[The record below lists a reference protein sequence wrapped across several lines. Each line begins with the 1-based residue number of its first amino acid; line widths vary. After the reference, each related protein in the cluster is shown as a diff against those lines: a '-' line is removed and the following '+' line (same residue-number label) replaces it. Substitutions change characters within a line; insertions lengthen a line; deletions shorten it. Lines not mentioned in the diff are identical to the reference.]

1 MTHTHTSILALG
13 SNLGDGRANLLRA
26 IELIATH
33 IGQIVAQS
41 SVLETEP
48 WGFVSEHIF
57 VNQVIIV
64 KGALS
69 AEAILAETQQIEKA
83 LGRITKSKQGNYADR
98 IIDIDLIDYDGQ
110 IVETTQLQLPHPQMH
125 KRSFV
130 LTPLC
135 EIWPTWEH
143 PILHKTAQELS
154 DNLTICD
161 GNQH

>member
-1 MTHTHTSILALG
+1 MTNTCILALG

-26 IELIATH
+26 IELIASR
-33 IGQIVAQS
+33 IGQVVTQS

-48 WGFVSEHIF
+48 WGFVSEHTF

-64 KGALS
+64 KSMLS

-83 LGRITKSKQGNYADR
+83 LGRVTKSEHGNYTDR

-110 IVETTQLQLPHPQMH
+110 IVETVDLQLPHPQMH

-130 LTPLC
+130 LVPLC

-143 PILHKTAQELS
+143 PILHKSAQELS

>member
-48 WGFVSEHIF
+48 WGFLSEHTF

-64 KGALS
+64 KSALTT
-69 AEAILAETQQIEKA
+69 EAILAETQQIEKA
-83 LGRITKSKQGNYADR
+83 LGRVTKSEHGNYADR

-110 IVETTQLQLPHPQMH
+110 IVETVDLQLPHPQMH

-130 LTPLC
+130 LVPLC

-154 DNLTICD
+154 DDLTICD

>member
-1 MTHTHTSILALG
+1 MTHTSILALG

-26 IELIATH
+26 IELISTH

-48 WGFVSEHIF
+48 WGFVSEHTF

-64 KGALS
+64 KSTLA
-69 AEAILAETQQIEKA
+69 ADAILVETQHIEKE
-83 LGRITKSKQGNYADR
+83 LGRTTKSEHGNYADR
-98 IIDIDLIDYDGQ
+98 IIDIDLIDYNGE
-110 IVETTQLQLPHPQMH
+110 IIETADLQLPHPQMH
-125 KRSFV
+125 KRAFV
-130 LTPLC
+130 LVPLC

-143 PILHKTAQELS
+143 PILHKTAQEL
-154 DNLTICD
+154 NNELTICD

>member
-1 MTHTHTSILALG
+1 MTHTIILALG

-57 VNQVIIV
+57 VNQVIII
-64 KGALS
+64 KSALT

-83 LGRITKSKQGNYADR
+83 LGRVTKSEQGNYTDR

-110 IVETTQLQLPHPQMH
+110 IVETVDLQLPHPQMH

-130 LTPLC
+130 LVPLC

-143 PILHKTAQELS
+143 PILHKSAQELS

>member
-48 WGFVSEHIF
+48 WGFVSEHTF

-64 KGALS
+64 KSTLS

-83 LGRITKSKQGNYADR
+83 LGRVTKSEHGNYTDR
-98 IIDIDLIDYDGQ
+98 IIDIDLIDYDGK
-110 IVETTQLQLPHPQMH
+110 IVQTEELQLPHPRMH
-125 KRSFV
+125 KRNFV

-135 EIWPTWEH
+135 EVMPQWKH
-143 PILHKTAQELS
+143 PVLQKTATELKA
-154 DNLTICD
+154 NLYSL
-161 GNQH
+161 

>member
-26 IELIATH
+26 IELIASR
-33 IGQIVAQS
+33 IGQVVAQS
-41 SVLETEP
+41 SVLTTEP
-48 WGFVSEHIF
+48 WGFVSEHTF

-64 KGALS
+64 KSALS
-69 AEAILAETQQIEKA
+69 AEVILAETQQIEKA

-110 IVETTQLQLPHPQMH
+110 IVETVDLQLPHPQMQ
-125 KRSFV
+125 KRLFV

-143 PILHKTAQELS
+143 PILHKSAQELS
-154 DNLTICD
+154 NNLTTYNE
-161 GNQH
+161 NQH

>member
-1 MTHTHTSILALG
+1 MTHTIILALG

-48 WGFVSEHIF
+48 WGFVSEHTF

-64 KGALS
+64 KSTLS

-83 LGRITKSKQGNYADR
+83 LGRITKSKQGNYTDR

-110 IVETTQLQLPHPQMH
+110 IVETVDLQLPHPQMH

-130 LTPLC
+130 LTPLY

-143 PILHKTAQELS
+143 PILHKNAQELS
-154 DNLTICD
+154 DNLTIYN

>member
-1 MTHTHTSILALG
+1 MTHTCILALG

-26 IELIATH
+26 IELIASR
-33 IGQIVAQS
+33 IGQVVTQS

-48 WGFVSEHIF
+48 WGFVSEHTF

-64 KGALS
+64 KSALT

-83 LGRITKSKQGNYADR
+83 LGRVTKSEHGNYTDR

-110 IVETTQLQLPHPQMH
+110 IVETVDLQLPHPQMH

-130 LTPLC
+130 LVPLC

>member
-1 MTHTHTSILALG
+1 MTHTCILALG

-26 IELIATH
+26 IELIASH
-33 IGQIVAQS
+33 IGQVMAQS

-48 WGFVSEHIF
+48 WGFVSEHTF

-64 KGALS
+64 KSTLS

-83 LGRITKSKQGNYADR
+83 LGRISKSKQGNYTDR

-110 IVETTQLQLPHPQMH
+110 IVETVDLQLPHPQMH
-125 KRSFV
+125 KRAFV
-130 LTPLC
+130 LVPLC

-143 PILHKTAQELS
+143 PILHKSAQELS

>member
-13 SNLGDGRANLLRA
+13 SNLGDGRANLVRA
-26 IELIATH
+26 IELIASH

-41 SVLETEP
+41 SVLTTEP
-48 WGFVSEHIF
+48 WGFVSEHTF

-83 LGRITKSKQGNYADR
+83 LGRVTKSEHGNYADR

-110 IVETTQLQLPHPQMH
+110 IVETVDLQLPHPEMH

-130 LTPLC
+130 LVPLC

-143 PILHKTAQELS
+143 PILHKSAQKLS

>member
-13 SNLGDGRANLLRA
+13 SNLGDGKANLLQA
-26 IELIATH
+26 TELIATH

-48 WGFVSEHIF
+48 WGFVSEHTF

-64 KGALS
+64 KSTLS

-83 LGRITKSKQGNYADR
+83 LGRVTKSEHGNYADR

-110 IVETTQLQLPHPQMH
+110 IVETVDLQLPHPQMH

-130 LTPLC
+130 LVPLC

-143 PILHKTAQELS
+143 PILHKTAQELR

>member
-1 MTHTHTSILALG
+1 MQ
-13 SNLGDGRANLLRA
+13 A
-26 IELIATH
+26 IELIASR
-33 IGQIVAQS
+33 IGHVVAQS

-110 IVETTQLQLPHPQMH
+110 IVETVDLQLPHPQMH
-125 KRSFV
+125 KRAFV
-130 LTPLC
+130 LVPLC

-143 PILHKTAQELS
+143 PILHKSAQELS

>member
-64 KGALS
+64 KSALT

-110 IVETTQLQLPHPQMH
+110 IVETVDLQLPHPQMH

-130 LTPLC
+130 LVPLC

-143 PILHKTAQELS
+143 PILHKSAQELS

>member
-1 MTHTHTSILALG
+1 MTHTIILALG

-26 IELIATH
+26 IELIASR
-33 IGQIVAQS
+33 IGQVVTQS

-48 WGFVSEHIF
+48 WGFVSEHTF
-57 VNQVIIV
+57 VNQVIII
-64 KGALS
+64 KSALT

-83 LGRITKSKQGNYADR
+83 LGRVTKSEHGNYADR

-110 IVETTQLQLPHPQMH
+110 IVETVDLQLPHPQMH

-130 LTPLC
+130 LVPLC

-143 PILHKTAQELS
+143 PILHKSAQELS

>member
-26 IELIATH
+26 IELIASR
-33 IGQIVAQS
+33 IGQVVTQS

-48 WGFVSEHIF
+48 WGFVSEHTF

-64 KGALS
+64 KSALS

-83 LGRITKSKQGNYADR
+83 LGRVTKSEHGNYTDR
-98 IIDIDLIDYDGQ
+98 IIDIDLIDYNGE
-110 IVETTQLQLPHPQMH
+110 IIETAHLQLPHPQMH
-125 KRSFV
+125 KRAFV
-130 LTPLC
+130 LVPLC

-143 PILHKTAQELS
+143 PILHKSAQELS

>member
-1 MTHTHTSILALG
+1 MTHTSILALG

-26 IELIATH
+26 IELIASR
-33 IGQIVAQS
+33 IGQVMAQS

-48 WGFVSEHIF
+48 WGFVSEHTF

-64 KGALS
+64 KSALT

-83 LGRITKSKQGNYADR
+83 LGRVTKSEHGNYTDR

-110 IVETTQLQLPHPQMH
+110 IVETVDLQLPHPEMH

-130 LTPLC
+130 LVPLC

>member
-1 MTHTHTSILALG
+1 MTHTCILALG

-26 IELIATH
+26 IELIASR
-33 IGQIVAQS
+33 IGQVVTQS

-48 WGFVSEHIF
+48 WGFVSEHTF

-64 KGALS
+64 KSALM

-83 LGRITKSKQGNYADR
+83 LGRITKSEHGNYADR

-110 IVETTQLQLPHPQMH
+110 IVETVDLQLPHPQMH

-130 LTPLC
+130 LVPLC

-143 PILHKTAQELS
+143 PILHKSAQELS

>member
-1 MTHTHTSILALG
+1 MTHTCILALG
-13 SNLGDGRANLLRA
+13 SNLGAGRANLLRA
-26 IELIATH
+26 IELIASH
-33 IGQIVAQS
+33 IGQVMAQS

-48 WGFVSEHIF
+48 WGFVSEHTF

-83 LGRITKSKQGNYADR
+83 LGRVTKSEHGNYADR

-110 IVETTQLQLPHPQMH
+110 IVETVDLQLPHPQMH

-130 LTPLC
+130 LVPLC
-135 EIWPTWEH
+135 EIWQTREH
-143 PILHKTAQELS
+143 HILHKSAQELS

>member
-64 KGALS
+64 KSALT

-110 IVETTQLQLPHPQMH
+110 IVETVDLQLPHPQMH
-125 KRSFV
+125 KRLFV

-143 PILHKTAQELS
+143 PILHKSAQELS

>member
-1 MTHTHTSILALG
+1 M
-13 SNLGDGRANLLRA
+13 
-26 IELIATH
+26 
-33 IGQIVAQS
+33 AQS

-48 WGFVSEHIF
+48 WGFVSEHTF

-64 KGALS
+64 KSALT

-83 LGRITKSKQGNYADR
+83 LGRVTKSEHGNYTDR

-110 IVETTQLQLPHPQMH
+110 IVETVDLQLPHPQMH

-130 LTPLC
+130 LVPLC

-143 PILHKTAQELS
+143 PILHKTAQEL
-154 DNLTICD
+154 NNELTICD
-161 GNQH
+161 ETQH

>member
-1 MTHTHTSILALG
+1 MTHTSILALG

-26 IELIATH
+26 IELIASR
-33 IGQIVAQS
+33 IGQVVTQS

-48 WGFVSEHIF
+48 WGFVSEHTF

-64 KGALS
+64 KSALT

-83 LGRITKSKQGNYADR
+83 LGRVTKSEHGNYTDR

-110 IVETTQLQLPHPQMH
+110 IVETVDLQLPHPEMH

-130 LTPLC
+130 LVPLC

>member
-13 SNLGDGRANLLRA
+13 SNLGDGRANLLQA
-26 IELIATH
+26 IELIASR
-33 IGQIVAQS
+33 IGHVVAQS

-48 WGFVSEHIF
+48 WGFVSEHTF

-64 KGALS
+64 KSALS
-69 AEAILAETQQIEKA
+69 AEAILAETQHIEKA
-83 LGRITKSKQGNYADR
+83 LGRVTKSEHGNYADR

-110 IVETTQLQLPHPQMH
+110 IVETVDLQLPHPQMH
-125 KRSFV
+125 KRAFV
-130 LTPLC
+130 LVPLC

>member
-1 MTHTHTSILALG
+1 MTHTSILALG

-26 IELIATH
+26 IELIASR
-33 IGQIVAQS
+33 IGQVVTQS

-48 WGFVSEHIF
+48 WGFVSEHTF

-64 KGALS
+64 KSALT

-83 LGRITKSKQGNYADR
+83 LGRVTKSEHGNYTER

-110 IVETTQLQLPHPQMH
+110 IVETVDLQLPHPQMH
-125 KRSFV
+125 KRLFV

-143 PILHKTAQELS
+143 PILHKSAQELS

>member
-1 MTHTHTSILALG
+1 MTHTIILALG
-13 SNLGDGRANLLRA
+13 SNLGDGRANLLRT
-26 IELIATH
+26 IELIASR
-33 IGQIVAQS
+33 IGQVMAQS

-48 WGFVSEHIF
+48 WGFVSEHTF

-83 LGRITKSKQGNYADR
+83 LGRVTKSEHGNYADR

-110 IVETTQLQLPHPQMH
+110 IVETVDLQLPHPQMH

-130 LTPLC
+130 LVPLC

-161 GNQH
+161 GNQD

>member
-1 MTHTHTSILALG
+1 MTHTIILALG
-13 SNLGDGRANLLRA
+13 SNLGDGRANLVRA
-26 IELIATH
+26 IELIASR
-33 IGQIVAQS
+33 IGQVVTQS

-48 WGFVSEHIF
+48 WGFVSEHTF

-64 KGALS
+64 KSALM

-83 LGRITKSKQGNYADR
+83 LGRITKSEHGNYADR

-110 IVETTQLQLPHPQMH
+110 IVETVDLQLPHPQMH
-125 KRSFV
+125 KRLFV

-143 PILHKTAQELS
+143 PILHKSAQELS

-161 GNQH
+161 GSQH

>member
-13 SNLGDGRANLLRA
+13 SNLGDGRANLLRE
-26 IELIATH
+26 IELIASR
-33 IGQIVAQS
+33 IGQVVKQS

-48 WGFVSEHIF
+48 WGFVSEHTF

-64 KGALS
+64 KSALS
-69 AEAILAETQQIEKA
+69 AEVILAETQQIEKA

-110 IVETTQLQLPHPQMH
+110 IVETVDLQLPHPQMH
-125 KRSFV
+125 KRLFV

-135 EIWPTWEH
+135 EIWSTWEH
-143 PILHKTAQELS
+143 PILHKSAQELS
-154 DNLTICD
+154 DNLTTYN

>member
-26 IELIATH
+26 IELIASR
-33 IGQIVAQS
+33 IGQVMAQS

-48 WGFVSEHIF
+48 WEFVSEHTF

-69 AEAILAETQQIEKA
+69 AEAILTETQQIEKA
-83 LGRITKSKQGNYADR
+83 LGRVTKSEHGNYADR

-110 IVETTQLQLPHPQMH
+110 IVETVDLQLPHPQMH

-130 LTPLC
+130 LVPLC